1 MTRHTPSSSYSSHG
15 LGIDLTE
22 FKRAWRIVVL
32 ATLGL
37 AINSNSS
44 MLYAYGAMMV
54 PLQQTFDW
62 ARADLQSAVSFMFM
76 GSVVASQ
83 IVGWLNLRF
92 GMRRVTLISLCGL
105 SLTFIAMTRMGPSIM
120 TLYLS
125 FFLMSLASMGTMH
138 VTWTHLVNLWFEHN
152 RGLALALVLSGT
164 GLAAMLIPSA
174 VSAVI
179 TRWNWQAAFW
189 LLAALP
195 VTLVLPLVLAWM
207 KEPVRTPVIT
217 SARTPGHDA
226 APQRPVAGLSLREG
240 VRSLRFW
247 LLNIAL
253 SMVVACVVT
262 LVTNGVPLLRDK
274 GLEAVD
280 AARIF
285 GSFGLSLILG
295 RVVVG
300 YLVDRLWAPGVA
312 AVALSLPA
320 LGCLLLGTS
329 GSSDTLW
336 LVAGVMLVG
345 VGAGAEFDLAA
356 FLVSRYFGM
365 RDYGRLFGIHLG
377 LITLASTL
385 APWLFGQ
392 LYRSTGTYQ
401 STLMVCGPLFLT
413 GALALLALG
422 RYPVFDRNAPS
433 VQSPHSR

>member
-1 MTRHTPSSSYSSHG
+1 MTTHSPGDEHTPHG

-22 FKRAWRIVVL
+22 FKRAWRIVLL

-44 MLYAYGAMMV
+44 MLYAYGAMMG
-54 PLQQTFDW
+54 PLQQVFDW
-62 ARADLQSAVSFMFM
+62 SRSDLQAAVSFMFL

-83 IVGWLNLRF
+83 IVGWLNLKF
-92 GMRRVTLISLCGL
+92 GMKCVTVISLCAL
-105 SLTFIAMTRMGPSIM
+105 SLTFIAMTRMGPSIT

-125 FFLMSLASMGTMH
+125 FFLMSIASMGTMH

-174 VSAVI
+174 VSHAVAQ
-179 TRWNWQAAFW
+179 WSWQAAFW

-195 VTLVLPLVLAWM
+195 VALVLPLVLAWM
-207 KEPVRTPVIT
+207 KEPVSP
-217 SARTPGHDA
+217 A
-226 APQRPVAGLSLREG
+226 APQLSQQRPAIRLAPGLTLREG
-240 VRSLRFW
+240 VRNPRFW
-247 LLNIAL
+247 LLNLAL
-253 SMVVACVVT
+253 SVIVACVVT

-274 GLEAVD
+274 GLDAAD

-320 LGCLLLGTS
+320 LGCLLLGVAE
-329 GSSDTLW
+329 GSDTAW

-345 VGAGAEFDLAA
+345 IGAGAEFDLAA

-401 STLMVCGPLFLT
+401 ATLMVCGPLFLT

-422 RYPVFDRNAPS
+422 RYPHFAKVPS
-433 VQSPHSR
+433 SHPSHAG

>member
-1 MTRHTPSSSYSSHG
+1 MTQHPLHGSQARRG

-22 FKRAWRIVVL
+22 FKNAWRIVVL

-37 AINSNSS
+37 AISSNSS
-44 MLYAYGAMMV
+44 MLYAYGALMV
-54 PLQQTFDW
+54 PLQQTFGW
-62 ARADLQSAVSFMFM
+62 ARADLQSAVSFMFL

-92 GMRRVTLISLCGL
+92 GMKRVTIISLCAL
-105 SLTFIAMTRMGPSIM
+105 SLSFLAMTRMGPSIV

-125 FFLMSLASMGTMH
+125 FFLMSLASMGTIH
-138 VTWTHLVNLWFEHN
+138 VTWTHLVNLWFEQN
-152 RGLALALVLSGT
+152 RGLALAMALSGT

-174 VSAVI
+174 VSAVV
-179 TRWNWQAAFW
+179 TRWGWQAAFW

-195 VTLVLPLVLAWM
+195 VALVLPLVLAWM
-207 KEPVRTPVIT
+207 KEPALATVRVGNKQTLVQE
-217 SARTPGHDA
+217 A
-226 APQRPVAGLSLREG
+226 AAGVTLREG
-240 VRSLRFW
+240 LRNPRFW
-247 LLNIAL
+247 MLNIAL
-253 SMVVACVVT
+253 SLIVACVVT

-274 GLEAVD
+274 GLDAVD

-329 GSSDTLW
+329 GANDTAW

-345 VGAGAEFDLAA
+345 IGAGAEFDLAA

-401 STLMVCGPLFLT
+401 ATLVVCGVIFLT
-413 GALALLALG
+413 GALVLLTLG
-422 RYPVFDRNAPS
+422 RYPTVDRNTLLAPS
-433 VQSPHSR
+433 HSG

>member
-1 MTRHTPSSSYSSHG
+1 MTPHPPHGSHAPRG

-22 FKRAWRIVVL
+22 FKNAWRIVVL

-62 ARADLQSAVSFMFM
+62 ARADLQSAVSFMFL

-83 IVGWLNLRF
+83 IVGWLNMRF
-92 GMRRVTLISLCGL
+92 GMKRVTIISLCAL
-105 SLTFIAMTRMGPSIM
+105 SLSFIAMTRMGPSIV

-174 VSAVI
+174 VSSVI

-195 VTLVLPLVLAWM
+195 VVLVLPLVLAWM
-207 KEPVRTPVIT
+207 KEPARAAVRVGGPQ
-217 SARTPGHDA
+217 APAA
-226 APQRPVAGLSLREG
+226 APAAGVSLREG
-240 VRSLRFW
+240 VRNPRFW

-253 SMVVACVVT
+253 SMIVACVVT

-329 GSSDTLW
+329 GAGDTAW

-345 VGAGAEFDLAA
+345 IGAGAEFDLAA

-392 LYRSTGTYQ
+392 LYRSTGSYQ
-401 STLMVCGPLFLT
+401 ATLMVCGPLFLA
-413 GALALLALG
+413 GGLALLALG
-422 RYPVFDRNAPS
+422 RYPTFDRSATAAPT
-433 VQSPHSR
+433 HSS

>member
-1 MTRHTPSSSYSSHG
+1 MTQQTHASSSPAQHK
-15 LGIDLTE
+15 LGIDMTE
-22 FKRAWRIVVL
+22 FKRAWRIVLL

-62 ARADLQSAVSFMFM
+62 ARADLQSAVSFMFL

-83 IVGWLNLRF
+83 IVGWLNMRY
-92 GMRRVTLISLCGL
+92 GMKRVTVISLCVL
-105 SLTFIAMTRMGPSIM
+105 SLTFIGMTRMGPSIV

-125 FFLMSLASMGTMH
+125 FFLMSIASMGTMH
-138 VTWTHLVNLWFEHN
+138 VTWTHLVNLWFERN

-195 VTLVLPLVLAWM
+195 VALVLPLVLVWM
-207 KEPVRTPVIT
+207 KVPDLAKERIDSQQTIT
-217 SARTPGHDA
+217 TEL
-226 APQRPVAGLSLREG
+226 VAGVSFREG
-240 VRSLRFW
+240 LRNPRFW

-253 SMVVACVVT
+253 SMIVACVVT
-262 LVTNGVPLLRDK
+262 LVTNSVPLLRDK
-274 GLEAVD
+274 GLSAVD

-312 AVALSLPA
+312 AAALSLPA

-329 GSSDTLW
+329 GANDTIW

-345 VGAGAEFDLAA
+345 IGAGAEFDLAA

-385 APWLFGQ
+385 APWLFAQ
-392 LYRSTGTYQ
+392 LYRSTGSYQ
-401 STLMVCGPLFLT
+401 ATLMVCGPVFLI
-413 GALALLALG
+413 GALVLLALG
-422 RYPVFDRNAPS
+422 RYPTFDRRS
-433 VQSPHSR
+433 VSTTTHQD

>member
-1 MTRHTPSSSYSSHG
+1 MTQHPPNGSYAPRG

-22 FKRAWRIVVL
+22 FKNAWRIVIL

-37 AINSNSS
+37 AISSNSS
-44 MLYAYGAMMV
+44 MLYAYGALMV
-54 PLQQTFDW
+54 PLQQTFGW
-62 ARADLQSAVSFMFM
+62 ARADLQSAVSFMFL

-92 GMRRVTLISLCGL
+92 GMKRVTLISLCAL
-105 SLTFIAMTRMGPSIM
+105 SLTFVAMTHMGPSIV
-120 TLYLS
+120 TLYLG
-125 FFLMSLASMGTMH
+125 FFLMSMASMGTIH

-152 RGLALALVLSGT
+152 RGLALAMALSGT
-164 GLAAMLIPSA
+164 GLAAMLIPTA

-179 TRWNWQAAFW
+179 TRWDWQAAFW

-195 VTLVLPLVLAWM
+195 VVLVLPLVLFWM
-207 KEPVRTPVIT
+207 KEPAATPV
-217 SARTPGHDA
+217 RERNPQTPA
-226 APQRPVAGLSLREG
+226 TTPVAGFSLGEG
-240 VRSLRFW
+240 VRNPRFW

-253 SMVVACVVT
+253 SMIVACVVT

-285 GSFGLSLILG
+285 GGFGLSLIFG
-295 RVVVG
+295 RVIVG

-329 GSSDTLW
+329 GADDTAW

-345 VGAGAEFDLAA
+345 IGAGAEFDLAA

-401 STLMVCGPLFLT
+401 ATLMVCGLMFLI
-413 GALALLALG
+413 GGLALLTMG
-422 RYPVFDRNAPS
+422 RYPNFDRNTPSAPTPS
-433 VQSPHSR
+433 H

>member
-1 MTRHTPSSSYSSHG
+1 
-15 LGIDLTE
+15 
-22 FKRAWRIVVL
+22 
-32 ATLGL
+32 
-37 AINSNSS
+37 
-44 MLYAYGAMMV
+44 MV

-62 ARADLQSAVSFMFM
+62 ARADLQSAVSFMFL

-83 IVGWLNLRF
+83 IVGWLNMRF
-92 GMRRVTLISLCGL
+92 GMKRVTIISLCAL
-105 SLTFIAMTRMGPSIM
+105 SLSFIAMTRMGPSIV

-174 VSAVI
+174 VSSVI

-195 VTLVLPLVLAWM
+195 VVLVLPLVLAWM
-207 KEPVRTPVIT
+207 KEPARAAVRVGGPQ
-217 SARTPGHDA
+217 APAA
-226 APQRPVAGLSLREG
+226 APAAGVSLREG
-240 VRSLRFW
+240 VRNPRFW

-253 SMVVACVVT
+253 SMIVACVVT

-329 GSSDTLW
+329 GAGDTAW

-345 VGAGAEFDLAA
+345 IGAGAEFDLAA

-392 LYRSTGTYQ
+392 LYRSTGSYQ
-401 STLMVCGPLFLT
+401 ATLMVCGPLFL
-413 GALALLALG
+413 AARLAMLALG
-422 RYPVFDRNAPS
+422 RYPTFDRSATAAPT
-433 VQSPHSR
+433 HSS

>member
-1 MTRHTPSSSYSSHG
+1 MTQHNSSSSHGPRG

-62 ARADLQSAVSFMFM
+62 ARADLQSAVSFMFL

-92 GMRRVTLISLCGL
+92 GMKRVTVISLCVL
-105 SLTFIAMTRMGPSIM
+105 SLTFMGMTRMGPSIV

-125 FFLMSLASMGTMH
+125 FFLMSMASMGTMH

-207 KEPVRTPVIT
+207 KEPTRAP
-217 SARTPGHDA
+217 ARTPSKQA
-226 APQRPVAGLSLREG
+226 SSSEWVAGVSLREG
-240 VRSLRFW
+240 VRNPVLAPEHRPVHGGGLCGDPGHERCSL
-247 LLNIAL
+247 
-253 SMVVACVVT
+253 
-262 LVTNGVPLLRDK
+262 
-274 GLEAVD
+274 
-280 AARIF
+280 AARQ
-285 GSFGLSLILG
+285 GSRSRGCRAHLRQLWPLTDPWGGWLSATWSTDSG
-295 RVVVG
+295 R
-300 YLVDRLWAPGVA
+300 
-312 AVALSLPA
+312 PA
-320 LGCLLLGTS
+320 
-329 GSSDTLW
+329 W
-336 LVAGVMLVG
+336 P
-345 VGAGAEFDLAA
+345 
-356 FLVSRYFGM
+356 
-365 RDYGRLFGIHLG
+365 
-377 LITLASTL
+377 
-385 APWLFGQ
+385 PW
-392 LYRSTGTYQ
+392 
-401 STLMVCGPLFLT
+401 P
-413 GALALLALG
+413 
-422 RYPVFDRNAPS
+422 
-433 VQSPHSR
+433 